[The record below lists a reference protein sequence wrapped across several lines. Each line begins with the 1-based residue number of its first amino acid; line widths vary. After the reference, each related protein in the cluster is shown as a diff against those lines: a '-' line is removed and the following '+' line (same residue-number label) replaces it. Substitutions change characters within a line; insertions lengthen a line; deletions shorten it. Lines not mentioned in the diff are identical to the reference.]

1 MSVIPGTYAGSG
13 KREKV
18 AAMFD
23 SIASRYDLLNR
34 VLSGGI
40 DKKWRKKVIDLLK
53 NDQPKSILDIATG
66 TGDLAIEAVR
76 LHPEKIIGVDIS
88 EGMLA
93 IGREKISKKKLEALI
108 TLQQADSTNLPFSN
122 NSFDAIT
129 VAFGVRNFDNLDRG
143 LSEMLRVVKPGGL
156 VVILEF
162 SKPENFP
169 VKQLYSFY
177 SRKILPLVGQLI
189 SKQRAAYEYLPES
202 VQQFPYGTAFTSIM
216 KTVGYNDTK
225 AITLTF
231 GIASIYVG
239 RK

>member
-66 TGDLAIEAVR
+66 TGDLALEAAR
-76 LHPEKIIGVDIS
+76 LHPKKIIGVDIS

>member
-1 MSVIPGTYAGSG
+1 MTVIQESYAGSD

-40 DKKWRKKVIDLLK
+40 DRKWRKKVIDLLIESH
-53 NDQPKSILDIATG
+53 PKSILDIATG
-66 TGDLAIEAVR
+66 TGDLALEAVR
-76 LHPEKIIGVDIS
+76 LGPEKIIGVDIS

-93 IGREKISKKKLEALI
+93 IGREKINKKKLSDLI
-108 TLQQADSTNLPFSN
+108 TLQLADSTKLPFADN
-122 NSFDAIT
+122 AFDAIT
-129 VAFGVRNFDNLDRG
+129 VAFGVRNFDNLEKG
-143 LSEMLRVVKPGGL
+143 LSEMLRVTKPGGS

-162 SKPENFP
+162 SKPEKAP

-177 SRKILPLVGQLI
+177 SRKILPLVGQLL

-202 VQQFPYGTAFTSIM
+202 VEQFPHGEAFM
-216 KTVGYNDTK
+216 KNMKSLGYHDTK
-225 AITLTF
+225 AIPLTF

-239 RK
+239 KK